1 MRGARKAVLG
11 WRSVV
16 TFDGWENA
24 FVAMSVA
31 LGASVE
37 EACASLDDAGRAR
50 VEPLVRRLGHPTRD
64 GRARA
69 LAIGLAPIAIAIEKA
84 RLA

>member
-1 MRGARKAVLG
+1 VA
-11 WRSVV
+11 

-31 LGASVE
+31 LGVSVD
-37 EACASLDDAGRAR
+37 EACERRSTTRRSRVWSRSSAGS
-50 VEPLVRRLGHPTRD
+50 VMTTRE

-69 LAIGLAPIAIAIEKA
+69 LAAGLAHIMLAIEKT

>member
-1 MRGARKAVLG
+1 MLAWVPV
-11 WRSVV
+11 S

-31 LGASVE
+31 LGVSVD
-37 EACASLDDAGRAR
+37 EARASLDDAALAR
-50 VEPLVRRLGHPTRD
+50 VEPLVRRLRHPTRE
-64 GRARA
+64 GRAKA
-69 LAIGLAPIAIAIEKA
+69 LATGLAHIMLAIEKT